1 MCEDGEHIEAHKLI
15 LSTFSPFFERIL
27 RKGRHTHPLIF
38 LKGFKSPDLAA
49 MLDFLYFGE
58 ANIAQ
63 EKLENFL
70 AIASELELD
79 GLANQNFKDE
89 HTIIKEELETGTH
102 SNEVPKNML
111 MPLNNPVVKVPS
123 EADIPDH
130 SDHMHRGDLQSLD
143 EKVKSLMGKSENMVP
158 NGTQTSGKLKLQR
171 ASVCKVCGKEGEA
184 TSIKYHVE
192 ANHLEDMTIQCS
204 HCDKSFNSRIT
215 WRYQKRKYHAQNYPA

>member
-27 RKGRHTHPLIF
+27 KKGKHTHPLIF

-79 GLANQNFKDE
+79 GLANQTSKMSTQLSKRNLKQ
-89 HTIIKEELETGTH
+89 EL
-102 SNEVPKNML
+102 
-111 MPLNNPVVKVPS
+111 
-123 EADIPDH
+123 I
-130 SDHMHRGDLQSLD
+130 
-143 EKVKSLMGKSENMVP
+143 
-158 NGTQTSGKLKLQR
+158 QT
-171 ASVCKVCGKEGEA
+171 
-184 TSIKYHVE
+184 
-192 ANHLEDMTIQCS
+192 
-204 HCDKSFNSRIT
+204 
-215 WRYQKRKYHAQNYPA
+215 RYQKAS

>member
-27 RKGRHTHPLIF
+27 KKGKHTHPLIF

-89 HTIIKEELETGTH
+89 RTNIKEELKQE
-102 SNEVPKNML
+102 L
-111 MPLNNPVVKVPS
+111 
-123 EADIPDH
+123 
-130 SDHMHRGDLQSLD
+130 LQ
-143 EKVKSLMGKSENMVP
+143 NRY
-158 NGTQTSGKLKLQR
+158 LK
-171 ASVCKVCGKEGEA
+171 AS
-184 TSIKYHVE
+184 
-192 ANHLEDMTIQCS
+192 
-204 HCDKSFNSRIT
+204 
-215 WRYQKRKYHAQNYPA
+215 

>member
-27 RKGRHTHPLIF
+27 KKGKHTHPLIF

-102 SNEVPKNML
+102 SNKVSKSKL
-111 MPLNNPVVKVPS
+111 MAINNPVVKVPS
-123 EADIPDH
+123 EADIPDQ
-130 SDHMHRGDLQSLD
+130 SDHMLRGDLQSLD

-171 ASVCKVCGKEGEA
+171 ACVCKVCGKEGQWVA
-184 TSIKYHVE
+184 IRDHIE
-192 ANHLEDMTIQCS
+192 ANHLEGISLPCNN
-204 HCDKSFNSRIT
+204 CGRIFKSRLQLRRHRCENFA
-215 WRYQKRKYHAQNYPA
+215 QK